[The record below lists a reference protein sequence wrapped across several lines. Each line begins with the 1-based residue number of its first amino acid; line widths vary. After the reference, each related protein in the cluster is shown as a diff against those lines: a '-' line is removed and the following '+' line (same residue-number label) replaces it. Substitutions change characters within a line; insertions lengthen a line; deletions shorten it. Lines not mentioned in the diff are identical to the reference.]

1 MDLCLEN
8 ILWLLEE
15 MMFIT
20 YIYIGVMSGEDPDRL
35 VVVRGPES
43 SNPVMAPRHEVVAMR
58 TTT

>member
-1 MDLCLEN
+1 
-8 ILWLLEE
+8 

-35 VVVRGPES
+35 VVVRCPES
-43 SNPVMAPRHEVVAMR
+43 RHPVMAPRHEVVAMG

>member
-1 MDLCLEN
+1 
-8 ILWLLEE
+8 